1 MKRRNEREFALQ
13 ALYALEYN
21 KIPVEE
27 LLELFNP
34 DQKKYASEFAIKVI
48 KVCHENEEALDNEIQ
63 PKLINWDLNRVAM
76 IDRILIRMAL
86 VEFLYFNDI
95 PPQVTINEIIEISKS
110 FSTSRSGKFINGIL
124 DSILKD
130 LHNRKRLKK
139 SARGL
144 I

>member
-21 KIPVEE
+21 KIPPHE
-27 LLELFNP
+27 LYELFNP
-34 DQKKYASEFAIKVI
+34 DQKKYASDFALKIIKL
-48 KVCHENEEALDNEIQ
+48 CHENEKALDEEIQ

-76 IDRILIRMAL
+76 IDRILLRMAL
-86 VEFLYFNDI
+86 AEFLYFDDI
-95 PPQVTINEIIEISKS
+95 PPQVTINEIIEISKN

-130 LHNRKRLKK
+130 LRNQKRLKK